1 MYQKYAQQTSA
12 CISVGWIFQYFD
24 LIGNFSWKDE
34 WYSFKKCSFDMFVWK
49 MTSSWRAS
57 HIPLGLVVLQF
68 CKLINTSP
76 VFFPIVLVILYIKSS
91 QPVVIS
97 IKAQAHNIGLMQIL
111 SLITFNLCRLLPR
124 QIKRCVVH
132 VLFVAAFCWRKRAF
146 YVRIVGVM
154 GIKSVDGWPNWDTAN
169 GREYETHKYES
180 KAAGIKWHPW
190 PFLKGACAYDRW
202 FTQTHK
208 LIFVAQG
215 HKNFGCNEKL
225 RPQITGQ

>member
-1 MYQKYAQQTSA
+1 
-12 CISVGWIFQYFD
+12 
-24 LIGNFSWKDE
+24 
-34 WYSFKKCSFDMFVWK
+34 MFVWK
-49 MTSSWRAS
+49 MSSSWPPGEPVTS
-57 HIPLGLVVLQF
+57 FWVWLSFSFVNS
-68 CKLINTSP
+68 LIHHLC
-76 VFFPIVLVILYIKSS
+76 FPIVRVIFNIKSS

-97 IKAQAHNIGLMQIL
+97 IKAHNIGLMQIL

-146 YVRIVGVM
+146 YVHIVGVM

-208 LIFVAQG
+208 QIFVAQG